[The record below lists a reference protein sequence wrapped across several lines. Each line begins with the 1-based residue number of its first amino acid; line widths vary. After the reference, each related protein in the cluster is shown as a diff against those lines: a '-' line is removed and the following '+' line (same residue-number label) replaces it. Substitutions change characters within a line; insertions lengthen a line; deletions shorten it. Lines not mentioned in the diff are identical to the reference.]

1 MKLHHAARAA
11 RLLRAS
17 LLVCCL
23 ILPATPGFASS
34 LKIVATFSILAD
46 ITHQVGGERVVVN
59 SLVGADEDAHGYQP
73 RPSDAR
79 LVREAD
85 LFIANGLGFDTWAE
99 RLAAAAGHTRPL
111 VLASDGVPPLEA
123 SHDHG
128 HGHAHD
134 HGDLDPHAWQNVA
147 NVKTYASNIATA
159 LIAAD
164 PEGADGYRQ
173 RLADYHRI
181 LDALDAEIRST
192 LSVLPPSA
200 RKIVTSHDAF
210 AYFGRAYGIRFLAAA
225 GLSQEAEPSAA
236 GIARLVR
243 QIRREEVAVV
253 FLENV
258 SDSRLLQRIAN
269 ESGARIGGAL
279 YSDALSRPDGPAPT
293 YVEMMRHNLRV
304 MMTGLRRH

>member
-11 RLLRAS
+11 RLMRAS

-23 ILPATPGFASS
+23 ILPVAPGFAAS
-34 LKIVATFSILAD
+34 LQVVATFSILAD
-46 ITHQVGGERVVVN
+46 IARQVGGEGVVVR

-85 LFIANGLGFDTWAE
+85 LFVANGLGFDSWAE
-99 RLAAAAGHTRPL
+99 RLAAAAGHARPL
-111 VLASDGVPPLEA
+111 VIASDGVSALES
-123 SHDHG
+123 SHDHSHG
-128 HGHAHD
+128 HGHD

-147 NVKTYASNIATA
+147 NAKVYASNIAAA

-173 RLADYHRI
+173 RLADYHLV

-210 AYFGRAYGIRFLAAA
+210 AYFGRAYGMRFLAAA

-258 SDSRLLQRIAN
+258 SDPRLLQRIAN
-269 ESGARIGGAL
+269 ESGARVGGSL
-279 YSDALSRPDGPAPT
+279 YSDALSGPNGPAPT
-293 YVEMMRHNLRV
+293 YVEMMRHNLAI
-304 MMTGLRRH
+304 MMTGLRR